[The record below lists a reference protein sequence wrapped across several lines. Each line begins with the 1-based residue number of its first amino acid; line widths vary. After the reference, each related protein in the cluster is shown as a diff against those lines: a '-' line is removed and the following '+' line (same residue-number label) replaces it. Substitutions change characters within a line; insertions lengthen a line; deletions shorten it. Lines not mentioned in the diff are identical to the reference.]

1 MKPSILVD
9 DSDPWLGSERLHR
22 NLFWLSDGRK
32 FPQCVGIVRLETNC
46 RTQPAGGIKN
56 QFEQHANMLRCQ
68 LCACMAC
75 MYVYIY
81 MYTSVY
87 IHISYHMPL
96 YVSNNFNSIHHPTR
110 WEKTAGFWI
119 LQSSCKC
126 KYQLLGC
133 IKYYSTFQVL
143 FTVHPSK
150 WLTIW
155 ERQDRQDSMI
165 QNYRSQIWMVL
176 DRNGSTCFQSGL
188 KSIDILLVN
197 VSIQKNWPHKH
208 LRKGDDIYERE
219 MILNYSL

>member
-1 MKPSILVD
+1 MTYD
-9 DSDPWLGSERLHR
+9 DL
-22 NLFWLSDGRK
+22 N
-32 FPQCVGIVRLETNC
+32 N
-46 RTQPAGGIKN
+46 
-56 QFEQHANMLRCQ
+56 
-68 LCACMAC
+68 
-75 MYVYIY
+75 
-81 MYTSVY
+81 TSVY

-96 YVSNNFNSIHHPTR
+96 YVSNNFNSIHHPAR

-197 VSIQKNWPHKH
+197 VSTKKLTAQTFAKRRWY
-208 LRKGDDIYERE
+208 LRKGDDLE
-219 MILNYSL
+219 LFALV